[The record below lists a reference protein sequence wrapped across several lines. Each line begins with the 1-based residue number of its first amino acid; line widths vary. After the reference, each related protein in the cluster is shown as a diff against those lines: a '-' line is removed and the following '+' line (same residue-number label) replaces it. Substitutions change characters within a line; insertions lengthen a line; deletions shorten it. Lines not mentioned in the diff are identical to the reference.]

1 MRTFDFRSDTVTQ
14 PTPNMRKAMFEAVV
28 GDDVYR
34 DDPTVNELES
44 KCAALLGK
52 EAALFVPSGTFGNQL
67 AILTHTK
74 RGDEVILGDACHILR
89 YEVGA
94 AAVIA
99 GVQLRSAPTEKG
111 CFYPGHLEKLIRG
124 DDIHF
129 PETGLICIENAHS
142 GGNAVPL
149 EHMAAVY
156 KIAGDNGI
164 PVHLDGARLFNAA
177 LALGV
182 EAKAIA
188 AYADSIMFCLSKGL
202 CAPIGSMLV
211 GNRSFIERAR
221 KNRKMMGGGL
231 RQVGILAAA
240 GRIAIE
246 EMIPALADDHLMA
259 NRLAA
264 GLEKIPKIEVQQAQ
278 RDINFVFC
286 KIALPMPLEAFTEAL
301 SAKGLIVTGTPDG
314 HFRFVANHDTPEEGV
329 DLLIDTLKTLL
340 S

>member
-1 MRTFDFRSDTVTQ
+1 
-14 PTPNMRKAMFEAVV
+14 MFEAVV

-34 DDPTVNELES
+34 DDPTVNELER

-99 GVQLRSAPTEKG
+99 AVQLRSTPTEKG
-111 CFYPGHLEKLIRG
+111 CFQLEQLEKLIRG

-142 GGNAVPL
+142 GGNVVSL
-149 EHMAAVY
+149 EHMSDVY
-156 KIAGDNGI
+156 KIASDNGI

-177 LALGV
+177 HALGI

-188 AYADSIMFCLSKGL
+188 ACADSIMFCLSKGL
-202 CAPIGSMLV
+202 CAPVGSMLV
-211 GNRSFIERAR
+211 GNKTFIERAR
-221 KNRKMMGGGL
+221 KNRKLMGGGL

-240 GRIAIE
+240 GLVAVE
-246 EMIPALADDHLMA
+246 EMIPLLAEDHIMAQRLAD
-259 NRLAA
+259 
-264 GLEKIPKIEVQQAQ
+264 GLDKLPKVEVIKAQ

-286 KIALPMPLEAFTEAL
+286 KIALPMPIDAFIEAL
-301 SAKGLIVTGTPDG
+301 AAEGIKATGTPDG
-314 HFRFVANHDTPEEGV
+314 HFRFVTNHDTPAEGV
-329 DLLIDTLKTLL
+329 DLLIDTLKKLL